1 MFIRKLQLT
10 HFKRFTDL
18 TIDLSDQT
26 PSPKLVLI
34 IGINGSGKSGIFD
47 AFEVIS
53 SQVKD
58 DSTIPNSY
66 YRKNAQTDFQ
76 VGIEFTDK
84 TLIIRDDNKKWL
96 GNVIS
101 PTAFYGRSSLRQV
114 PQLTRTA
121 RGQGKPVNFEKDSD
135 RPKMYIERDNR
146 FENDLD
152 KITGL
157 ILKDIYR
164 SPDQL
169 ASQIKLKYINPISEA
184 FTRIFGE
191 NSATQLTLLE
201 LIPPLD
207 DKVADI
213 IFKKGESEIHYNYLG
228 NGEKEVFNILIN
240 LLVRKKFYQD
250 TIYYLDELDLHLQ
263 TKLQYRLLKEIVENW
278 IPANCQ
284 LWTASHSLGFIEY
297 ANKVD
302 NAVIIDFDELDFD
315 KPQTLFAQ
323 PKNRYDVFE
332 IAVSKE
338 FLSNVLEGKT
348 IVFSENTDTPFYNRI
363 GIKDT
368 IFFIGMDKND
378 VFFKA
383 RNSPHYGLID
393 RDFLT
398 DEEILSISRIYP
410 KLLILNYY
418 SIENYFYHPDNL
430 AEYYQSKQQAF
441 DKVAYINKLSECKAR
456 VKNEIIFGILG
467 ARKGYPFFKENQ
479 QAKLKKQFT
488 ENKTILALLQSD
500 DFETFYKVFPA
511 KDYTRSLPER
521 QNLNKNQ
528 LSQTN
533 WFKTQIQSIF
543 FNNKHWEGIG
553 TKLSQSPQS
562 LLSF

>member
-1 MFIRKLQLT
+1 MFIRKLQLIN
-10 HFKRFTDL
+10 FRRFTDL
-18 TIDLSDQT
+18 TIDLTDQT

-34 IGINGSGKSGIFD
+34 IGINGSGKSGVFD
-47 AFEVIS
+47 AFEAIS

-58 DSTIPNSY
+58 DTTLPSSY

-76 VGIEFTDK
+76 VRVETDK
-84 TLIIRDDNKKWL
+84 TLIIKHDSEKWSDN
-96 GNVIS
+96 VS

-121 RGQGKPVNFEKDSD
+121 LGQGKPVNFDKDSD

-157 ILKDIYR
+157 ILKDFYR
-164 SPDQL
+164 SDQA
-169 ASQIKLKYINPISEA
+169 ASQIKLKYVTPISEA

-240 LLVRKKFYQD
+240 LLVRKNFYQD
-250 TIYYLDELDLHLQ
+250 TIYYLDELDLHLN

-278 IPANCQ
+278 IPTNCQ

-297 ANKVD
+297 ANEVE

-315 KPQTLFAQ
+315 KPQTVFAQ

-338 FLSNVLEGKT
+338 FLSNVFSGKT
-348 IVFSENTDTPFYNRI
+348 IVFSENTDTPFYNGI

-368 IFFIGMDKND
+368 IFFTGIDKND

-383 RNSPHYGLID
+383 KNLHYYGLID

-398 DEEILSISRIYP
+398 NEEIKLICRIYP
-410 KLLILNYY
+410 NLLILNYY

-430 AEYYQSKQQAF
+430 AEYYQSKQQTF
-441 DKVAYINKLSECKAR
+441 DKTAYINKLSECKAC
-456 VKNEIIFGILG
+456 VKDEIIFGILG
-467 ARKGYPFFKENQ
+467 ARKDYPFFKENQ
-479 QAKLKKQFT
+479 HAKLRKQFT
-488 ENKTILALLQSD
+488 ENKAMLTLLQSD
-500 DFETFYKVFPA
+500 EFETFYQVFPA
-511 KDYTRSLPER
+511 KDYARNLPER
-521 QNLNKNQ
+521 
-528 LSQTN
+528 
-533 WFKTQIQSIF
+533 
-543 FNNKHWEGIG
+543 
-553 TKLSQSPQS
+553 
-562 LLSF
+562 

>member
-10 HFKRFTDL
+10 NFKRFTDL
-18 TIDLSDQT
+18 TIDLSEQT
-26 PSPKLVLI
+26 SSPKLVLI

-47 AFEVIS
+47 AFEAVS

-58 DSTIPNSY
+58 DSTLPSRY

-76 VGIEFTDK
+76 VKIELTDQ
-84 TLIIRDDNKKWL
+84 TLIMRHDNKKCL
-96 GNVIS
+96 NVNS
-101 PTAFYGRSSLRQV
+101 TAFYGRSSLRQV

-121 RGQGKPVNFEKDSD
+121 LGQGKPVNFEKDSD
-135 RPKMYIERDNR
+135 RPKMYIERDKR

-157 ILKDIYR
+157 ILKDVYR

-184 FTRIFGE
+184 FARIFGE

-228 NGEKEVFNILIN
+228 NGEKEVFNILVD
-240 LLVRKKFYQD
+240 LLVRKNFYQD
-250 TIYYLDELDLHLQ
+250 TIYYLDELDLHLN

-278 IPANCQ
+278 IPAGCQ

-297 ANKVD
+297 ANEVD
-302 NAVIIDFDELDFD
+302 NAVIVDFDELDFD
-315 KPQTLFAQ
+315 QPQTLFVQ

-338 FLSNVLEGKT
+338 FLSKVLEGKS
-348 IVFSENTDTPFYNRI
+348 IVFSENTDTPFYNRM

-368 IFFIGMDKND
+368 IFFTGIDKND

-383 RNSPHYGLID
+383 KNWHYYGLID

-398 DEEILSISRIYP
+398 DEEIQLICRIYP
-410 KLLILNYY
+410 NLLILNYY

-441 DKVAYINKLSECKAR
+441 DKVAYINKLSERKVR
-456 VKNEIIFGILG
+456 LKDEIIFGMLG
-467 ARKGYPFFKENQ
+467 ARKGYPFFKENEH
-479 QAKLKKQFT
+479 AKLRKQFT
-488 ENKTILALLQSD
+488 ANKSILALWQSD

-511 KDYTRSLPER
+511 KDYARDLPER

-543 FNNKHWEGIG
+543 SNLHTYKGNK
-553 TKLSQSPQS
+553 T
-562 LLSF
+562 

>member
-1 MFIRKLQLT
+1 MFIRKLQLNN
-10 HFKRFTDL
+10 FKRFTDL
-18 TIDLSDQT
+18 TIDLSNQT
-26 PSPKLVLI
+26 LSPKLVLI

-47 AFEVIS
+47 AFEAIS
-53 SQVKD
+53 SQAKD
-58 DSTIPNSY
+58 DTMLQSNY
-66 YRKNAQTDFQ
+66 YRKNVQFDFE
-76 VGIEFTDK
+76 VKIELVDK
-84 TLIIRDDNKKWL
+84 TLIIRHDNKKCSDNL
-96 GNVIS
+96 S

-114 PQLTRTA
+114 PQLTRTTL
-121 RGQGKPVNFEKDSD
+121 GQEKSVNFEKDSD
-135 RPKMYIERDNR
+135 RPKMYIERDSR

-152 KITGL
+152 KITEL
-157 ILKDIYR
+157 ILKDFYR
-164 SPDQL
+164 SDQA
-169 ASQIKLKYINPISEA
+169 ASQIRLKYLNPISEA
-184 FTRIFGE
+184 FKRIFGE

-207 DKVADI
+207 DKVAHI
-213 IFKKGESEIHYNYLG
+213 TFKKGESEIHYNYLG
-228 NGEKEVFNILIN
+228 NGEKEVFNILVD
-240 LLVRKKFYQD
+240 LLVRKNLYQD
-250 TIYYLDELDLHLQ
+250 TIYYFDELDLHLN

-297 ANKVD
+297 ANEVE

-315 KPQTLFAQ
+315 KPQTLFVQ

-338 FLSNVLEGKT
+338 FLSHVLEGKT

-368 IFFIGMDKND
+368 IFFTGIDKND

-383 RNSPHYGLID
+383 KNWHYYGLID

-398 DEEILSISRIYP
+398 DEEIQSICHIYP
-410 KLLILNYY
+410 NLLILNYY

-430 AEYYQSKQQAF
+430 AEYYQSKQQDF
-441 DKVAYINKLSECKAR
+441 DKITYINKLSECKAR
-456 VKNEIIFGILG
+456 VKDEIIFGILG

-479 QAKLKKQFT
+479 HAKLRKQFT
-488 ENKTILALLQSD
+488 ENKTILSLLQSD
-500 DFETFYKVFPA
+500 DFETFYKVFSA
-511 KDYTRSLPER
+511 KDYARNLPER
-521 QNLNKNQ
+521 QNLNKEQ

-543 FNNKHWEGIG
+543 LI
-553 TKLSQSPQS
+553 
-562 LLSF
+562 

>member
-10 HFKRFTDL
+10 NFKRFTDL
-18 TIDLSDQT
+18 TIDLSEQT
-26 PSPKLVLI
+26 SSPKLVLI

-47 AFEVIS
+47 AFEAVS

-58 DSTIPNSY
+58 DSTLPSHY

-76 VGIEFTDK
+76 VKIELTDQ
-84 TLIIRDDNKKWL
+84 TLIMRHDNKKCL
-96 GNVIS
+96 NVNS
-101 PTAFYGRSSLRQV
+101 TAFYGRSSLRQV

-121 RGQGKPVNFEKDSD
+121 LGQGKPVNFEKDSD
-135 RPKMYIERDNR
+135 RPKMYIERDKR

-157 ILKDIYR
+157 ILKDVYR

-184 FTRIFGE
+184 FARIFGE

-228 NGEKEVFNILIN
+228 NGEKEVFNILVD
-240 LLVRKKFYQD
+240 LLVRKNFYQD
-250 TIYYLDELDLHLQ
+250 TIYYLDELDLHLN

-278 IPANCQ
+278 IPAGCQ

-297 ANKVD
+297 ANEVD
-302 NAVIIDFDELDFD
+302 NAVIVDFDELDFD
-315 KPQTLFAQ
+315 QPQTLFVQ

-338 FLSNVLEGKT
+338 FLSKVLEGKS
-348 IVFSENTDTPFYNRI
+348 IVFSENTDTPFYNRM

-368 IFFIGMDKND
+368 IFFTGIDKND

-383 RNSPHYGLID
+383 KNWHYYGLID

-398 DEEILSISRIYP
+398 DEEIQLICRIYP
-410 KLLILNYY
+410 NLLILNYY

-441 DKVAYINKLSECKAR
+441 DKVAYINKLSERKVR
-456 VKNEIIFGILG
+456 LKDEIIFGMLG
-467 ARKGYPFFKENQ
+467 ARKGYPFFKENEH
-479 QAKLKKQFT
+479 AKLRKQFT
-488 ENKTILALLQSD
+488 ANKSILALWQSD

-511 KDYTRSLPER
+511 KDYARDLPER

-543 FNNKHWEGIG
+543 SNLHTYKGNK
-553 TKLSQSPQS
+553 T
-562 LLSF
+562 